1 MNQPRSANSLDLKH
15 VALVLG
21 LLAAPLGRAHAQPK
35 PETLETP
42 AGQRVAGRLVGDP
55 GGGCVFQPADANAA
69 VRLEPGTV
77 VYFSDAGPNPLA
89 SPPPFRVLVGEVMRL
104 SGMVRGVT
112 ANSVQLAAGWQSGEV
127 TIARPGVQAI
137 VQRAG
142 EVRVLVDGFET
153 LERSRWVTSGKP
165 EIVEN
170 PRLSDRHSLRLPG
183 DGASVLHRLEE
194 PLAAGRLDLAF
205 LDDGAVVAGH
215 QWSIELTFNG
225 PSGTSVVRTALGWTE
240 ESLAVESLNGPSLAV
255 QRLARSPGWHRFSAR
270 FGTEQTEIS
279 VDGKELAHGKG
290 PDGPLTAIR
299 LASAGPSQAAAA
311 KALAGNVD
319 ELQLIRFA
327 EPPASL
333 EIDISQD
340 EARLV
345 VGDQLFG
352 AIRRADGRHVEM
364 TVDGEP
370 IALPWSALAGV
381 YFRRVAAT
389 GKTVQGLLV
398 RVEWRS
404 AAVDNTEDVD
414 FAEGAVVAL
423 SEQTLTLATPFS
435 NDLKVPRDQI
445 RKLVVRGQGA
455 RIVIDPAAHHLGDE
469 ISSAAPVLDPP
480 EPEGGSLERSLELQ
494 AVPKAPAALV
504 LDVIEVVSETAN
516 SEFSNKVRAGEFRT
530 YVLINGQRIDYLN
543 HFVKT
548 SNKTAERIA
557 VPIPE
562 GVLRAGK
569 NTIQF
574 ELTPDAEKH
583 KALDDLGILQI
594 AVEFGT
600 VSPRTPG
607 AARTRTTMM
616 IP

>member
-1 MNQPRSANSLDLKH
+1 MNQPRSAKSLFLKQIT
-15 VALVLG
+15 VALG
-21 LLAAPLGRAHAQPK
+21 LLAVPIGTAQAQIK

-42 AGQRVAGRLVGDP
+42 AGQRVTGRLVGDP
-55 GGGCVFQPADANAA
+55 GAGCVFQPADANAPL
-69 VRLEPGTV
+69 RLEPGTV
-77 VYFSDAGPNPLA
+77 VHFSDAGPNPLA
-89 SPPPFRVLVGEVMRL
+89 SAPPFRVLVGEVMRL
-104 SGMVRGVT
+104 SGTVRGVT
-112 ANSVQLAAGWQSGEV
+112 ANSVRFAAGWQSGEV

-142 EVRVLVDGFET
+142 EVRVIVDGFET
-153 LERSRWVTSGKP
+153 LERSRWITSGKP
-165 EIVEN
+165 ENVEN

-183 DGASVLHRLEE
+183 DGASLLHRLEE
-194 PLAAGRLDLAF
+194 PLATGRLDLAF
-205 LDDGAVVAGH
+205 LDDGAVAAGH

-225 PSGTSVVRTALGWTE
+225 PSGASVVRTALGWTE

-255 QRLARSPGWHRFSAR
+255 QRLARSPGWHRFSVR
-270 FGTEQTEIS
+270 FGPEQTEIS

-299 LASAGPSQAAAA
+299 LASAGPSQAAAG
-311 KALAGNVD
+311 KALAGHVD

-345 VGDQLFG
+345 VGDQLYG
-352 AIRRADGRHVEM
+352 AIRQADGRHVEM

-370 IALPWSALAGV
+370 IALPWGTLAGV
-381 YFRRVAAT
+381 YFRRVPAT
-389 GKTVQGLLV
+389 GKAVQGLLV

-404 AAVDNTEDVD
+404 AAGENDDDVD
-414 FAEGAVVAL
+414 FAEGAIVDL
-423 SEQTLTLATPFS
+423 SEARLTLATPYS
-435 NDLKVPRDQI
+435 SDLKIPRDQI
-445 RKLVVRGQGA
+445 RKLLVRGQGA

-469 ISSAAPVLDPP
+469 ISQSAPVLDPP
-480 EPEGGSLERSLELQ
+480 VPEGGSLERTLELRT
-494 AVPKAPAALV
+494 VPREPAALV

-516 SEFSNKVRAGEFRT
+516 AEFSDKVRAGEFRT
-530 YVLINGQRIDYLN
+530 YVLINGRRIDYLN

-548 SNKTAERIA
+548 SNKTVERIA

-600 VSPRTPG
+600 VAPRAPAEPEPG
-607 AARTRTTMM
+607 
-616 IP
+616 PP